1 MDNMAVP
8 SMLHLHQ
15 IHWAVSSKDR
25 KMHLERILCII
36 SVPYYCGGIILG
48 GASFLISLA
57 ILLFFEKSYQLIWVF
72 LMLSILISF
81 QSIGV
86 IWARNKMKLF
96 EDTFINIVEWPKED
110 MKKLYGRQVAIIFDD
125 KRMIIA
131 GICAIIIA
139 YVLGADHYGF
149 PFQGFLN
156 NFFKIIYYFAIYTM
170 GIGLYVMIMT
180 ASAVHKIGSP
190 PLEIR

>member
-1 MDNMAVP
+1 
-8 SMLHLHQ
+8 MLYLHQ
-15 IHWAVSSKDR
+15 IQLAVSSKDR

-48 GASFLISLA
+48 GASFLISFA

-72 LMLSILISF
+72 LMLSALISL
-81 QSIGV
+81 QSVGV

-125 KRMIIA
+125 K
-131 GICAIIIA
+131 
-139 YVLGADHYGF
+139 
-149 PFQGFLN
+149 
-156 NFFKIIYYFAIYTM
+156 K
-170 GIGLYVMIMT
+170 
-180 ASAVHKIGSP
+180 
-190 PLEIR
+190 